1 MARASLNSLSNK
13 DWSMFI
19 LRLAIGAIFLFHGTQ
34 KWVFWSGVPEGVP
47 PFLGYIMLFLSI
59 AEPLAGVALIAGYQ
73 TILAV
78 LGLTAVMVGAL
89 VMKIVLYAQPFEA
102 WEMDLLLLA
111 ACVAVLIEGG
121 GSIALEAKTTTV
133 RATAPAKS
141 PASTKKKRK

>member
-1 MARASLNSLSNK
+1 
-13 DWSMFI
+13 MFI

-73 TILAV
+73 TILAA

-111 ACVAVLIEGG
+111 ACLAVLIEGG
-121 GSIALEAKTTTV
+121 GSIALEAKTKATV
-133 RATAPAKS
+133 RAPAPAKS